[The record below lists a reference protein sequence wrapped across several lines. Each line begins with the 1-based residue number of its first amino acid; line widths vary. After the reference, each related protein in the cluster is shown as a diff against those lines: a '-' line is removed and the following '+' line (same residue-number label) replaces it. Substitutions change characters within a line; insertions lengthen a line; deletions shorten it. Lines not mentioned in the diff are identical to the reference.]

1 MISFVCIC
9 GSLLPSGKH
18 LSQPDQKQILV
29 SHNHASFVVIIICT
43 KLSPLLLHSIMI
55 ANFKVTLVALI
66 VEY

>member
-29 SHNHASFVVIIICT
+29 SHNHAPFVVVIICT
-43 KLSPLLLHSIMI
+43 KLSPLLLHSMI